1 MVFHI
6 NNYIYTL
13 LIINKKILGG
23 NSMKLK
29 KHFLWNVVP
38 VLIISAILVLLFSST
53 TFSQPE
59 YEWRF
64 GSSWTVELQD
74 RANQLF
80 CDLVDYYSDG
90 RLKITLYPN
99 GALGSHDEIFHAVQ
113 EGSVEMG
120 VFSPYVNIVP
130 GGLFNYMPWTIQNYN
145 QAAVAFD
152 DPDGILYKLL
162 SEAWGE
168 VGCHYLYTGVEGR
181 YGIGN
186 NVRPIKTPDDFKNL
200 KLRVSSSLGF
210 VRALQN
216 MAEGTGMTVAT
227 VPWADLYTALERG
240 VVDGCWSYWSSM
252 VEERH
257 FEVLDYYTALDWAW
271 GSVNVVVNKELWNQ
285 LPSDL
290 QEVMIKSG
298 DIAEKYFYQIHRV
311 KEADFIRTIEEA
323 GVEIYYPTEEERQM
337 FREKANMPA
346 VWDELCK
353 PWLDEHY
360 PGENMTQKVLDELDR
375 IREEY

>member
-1 MVFHI
+1 MKIKKYFLRYLICIMLTFGILTFVF
-6 NNYIYTL
+6 
-13 LIINKKILGG
+13 
-23 NSMKLK
+23 SS
-29 KHFLWNVVP
+29 P
-38 VLIISAILVLLFSST
+38 VLAKA
-53 TFSQPE
+53 E
-59 YEWRF
+59 HEWRF

-90 RLKITLYPN
+90 RMKITLYPN

-130 GGLFNYMPWTIQNYN
+130 GGMFNYMPWTTENYN
-145 QAAVAFD
+145 QSAVAFRN
-152 DPDGILYKLL
+152 PDGILFKLL
-162 SEAWGE
+162 SKAWEE

-200 KLRVSSSLGF
+200 KFRVSSSLGF
-210 VRALQN
+210 VIALQN
-216 MAEGTGMTVAT
+216 MAEGTGLTVAT
-227 VPWADLYTALERG
+227 IPWSELYTALERK

-257 FEVLDYYTALDWAW
+257 FEVLKYYTALNWSW
-271 GSVNVVVNKELWNQ
+271 GATNVVVNKKKWDQ
-285 LPSDL
+285 LPPEL
-290 QEVMIKSG
+290 QEVMVKSG
-298 DIAEKYFYQIHRV
+298 DIAEKYFYQIHSNS
-311 KEADFIRTIEEA
+311 EGDFKKAIEKA
-323 GVEIYYPTEEERQM
+323 GVEIYYPTQEEREL
-337 FREKANMPA
+337 FRKKANMPA
-346 VWDELCK
+346 VWEELCK
-353 PWLDEHY
+353 SWLEKRY
-360 PGENMTQKVLDELDR
+360 PNQNMTQKVLEELDR

>member
-1 MVFHI
+1 MKF
-6 NNYIYTL
+6 
-13 LIINKKILGG
+13 KK
-23 NSMKLK
+23 K
-29 KHFLWNVVP
+29 FLWYLMYV
-38 VLIISAILVLLFSST
+38 VLIIGIVSFVFCIPV
-53 TFSQPE
+53 FSQPE

-120 VFSPYVNIVP
+120 VFSPYVNLVP

-152 DPDGILYKLL
+152 NPDGILFKLL

-210 VRALQN
+210 VHALQN

-227 VPWADLYTALERG
+227 VPWSDLYTALERG

-271 GSVNVVVNKELWNQ
+271 GSVNVVVNKELWDQ

-290 QEVMIKSG
+290 QEVIIKSG
-298 DIAEKYFYQIHRV
+298 DIAEKYFYQIHRL
-311 KEADFIRTIEEA
+311 KEADFIRTIKES
-323 GVEIYYPTEEERQM
+323 GVEIYYPTEEEREM

-375 IREEY
+375 IRDEY